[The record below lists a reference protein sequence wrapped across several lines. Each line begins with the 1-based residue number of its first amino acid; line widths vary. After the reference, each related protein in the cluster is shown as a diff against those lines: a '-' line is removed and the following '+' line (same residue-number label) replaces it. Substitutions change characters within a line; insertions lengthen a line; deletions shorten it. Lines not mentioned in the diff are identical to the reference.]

1 MVRLRMLRNPQMNV
15 QLTLDGEPTVKA
27 HNLSV
32 YQVGDHD
39 YYAANSAE
47 EAEQLHLDVNEL
59 HSFDRETACLVS
71 DAVLDT
77 PWRDEDQPRAK
88 AGTLRQWL
96 SEAKEPCWLSGT
108 E

>member
-1 MVRLRMLRNPQMNV
+1 MSE
-15 QLTLDGEPTVKA
+15 QLTFEGEPTVKA

-59 HSFDRETACLVS
+59 EEVDREAAQLVS

-77 PWRDEDQPRAK
+77 PWRDEDQPGVD

>member
-1 MVRLRMLRNPQMNV
+1 MNEQV
-15 QLTLDGEPTVKA
+15 TLDGEPTEKA

-39 YYAANSAE
+39 YYAANTPE

-59 HSFDRETACLVS
+59 DDVDHETASLVS

-77 PWRDEDQPRAK
+77 PWRDEDQPGVE

>member
-1 MVRLRMLRNPQMNV
+1 MSE
-15 QLTLDGEPTVKA
+15 QLTFDGQPAVKA
-27 HNLSV
+27 HNLGV

-39 YYAANSAE
+39 YYAANSAA

-59 HSFDRETACLVS
+59 DEVDREAAHLVS

-77 PWRDEDQPRAK
+77 PWRDEDQPGVD